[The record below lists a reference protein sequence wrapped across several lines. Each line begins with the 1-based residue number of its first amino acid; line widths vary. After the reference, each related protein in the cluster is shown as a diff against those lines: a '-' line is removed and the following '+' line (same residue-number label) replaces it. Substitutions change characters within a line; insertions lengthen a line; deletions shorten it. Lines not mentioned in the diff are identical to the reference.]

1 MKSVP
6 ENTQLSKDLSHQISW
21 STESL
26 TPELPQGLWRSTA
39 AAAQGSIST
48 EAAGKCPCCWLWQYS
63 WQEPVCSWQYLD
75 FPVAQMVK
83 NLPVMKE
90 IRVWSLGWEDPLEK
104 GWQTTSV
111 FLLWESHEKYEK
123 AKRYDTERWTPQV
136 GRCPI
141 CYWRR
146 DFKNS
151 PHLNLL
157 KKKKG
162 QVDQQPHAG

>member
-75 FPVAQMVK
+75 FPVAQTVK

-90 IRVWSLGWEDPLEK
+90 IRVWSLGLEDPLEK
-104 GWQTTSV
+104 GMAIHSSILAWRIPWAEKPGGQQSMRLKRV
-111 FLLWESHEKYEK
+111 GHEW
-123 AKRYDTERWTPQV
+123 AINTCMHD
-136 GRCPI
+136 
-141 CYWRR
+141 
-146 DFKNS
+146 
-151 PHLNLL
+151 LNVWLTWFYL
-157 KKKKG
+157 R
-162 QVDQQPHAG
+162 